1 METARR
7 VLVVDDEEVIV
18 EGLMALLN
26 CEAFETAGALDRESA
41 TSKISELYYPII
53 VADLCLRTREEG
65 LRLLDEIRRLSPDS
79 RVVTITGFATP
90 ELEAEVLA
98 RGASMMLTKPAEP
111 AMLLEAIVELLGEL
125 EREAASQEV
134 VDLETLYTSVQKVLY
149 SIPQRKYGFSR
160 EMAEDVVQ
168 DAWMLFLEKRA
179 YVHTARSW
187 LAGTV
192 SNLCLRQLD
201 RLRRTR
207 GLVSEDV
214 ELADIPDRK
223 SAEADQTRLIVRQAL
238 SRIDARSRQLCN
250 RIAIDGLSYEEVS
263 TSMLLPLGSV
273 GPLYIRAK
281 KKLRK
286 ALGN

>member
-18 EGLMALLN
+18 EGLRALLGL
-26 CEAFETAGALDRESA
+26 EAFETEGALDRASA
-41 TSKISELYYPII
+41 TAKLSELYYPII

-65 LRLLDEIRRLSPDS
+65 LLLLDEIQQVSPNS
-79 RVVTITGFATP
+79 RVVTITGYATP
-90 ELEAEVLA
+90 EHEAEVMA
-98 RGASMMLTKPAEP
+98 HGASVMLSKGTDPAI
-111 AMLLEAIVELLGEL
+111 LLGAIVELLTEL
-125 EREAASQEV
+125 ERGASEAEV
-134 VDLETLYTSVQKVLY
+134 LDLESLYTSVQKVLY
-149 SIPQRKYGFSR
+149 SIPQRKFGFNR
-160 EMAEDVVQ
+160 DQAEDVVQ

-179 YVHTARSW
+179 YVRTARSW

-201 RLRRTR
+201 RLRRSR
-207 GLVSEDV
+207 GLTSEDA
-214 ELADIPDRK
+214 ELADIPDPK
-223 SAEADQTRLIVRQAL
+223 SAESNQTRLIVRQAL
-238 SRIDARSRQLCN
+238 SRIDARSRQLCH
-250 RIAIDGLSYEEVS
+250 RIGIEGHSYEDVS

>member
-1 METARR
+1 MATVRR

-18 EGLMALLN
+18 EGLMALLSV
-26 CEAFETAGALDRESA
+26 EAFETAGALDRASA
-41 TSKISELYYPII
+41 TTKLSELYYPII

-65 LRLLDEIRRLSPDS
+65 LLLLDEIQHLSPRS
-79 RVVTITGFATP
+79 RVVTLTGYATA

-98 RGASMMLTKPAEP
+98 RGASVMLAKAAGPSI
-111 AMLLEAIVELLGEL
+111 LLDAIVELLGEL
-125 EREAASQEV
+125 ERSAADEV

-149 SIPQRKYGFSR
+149 SIPQRKFGFSR
-160 EMAEDVVQ
+160 EQAEDVVQ

-207 GLVSEDV
+207 GLVSEDA
-214 ELADIPDRK
+214 EMADIPDHK

-238 SRIDARSRQLCN
+238 SRIDARSRQLCH
-250 RIAIDGLSYEEVS
+250 RIGIEGHSYEEVS

-281 KKLRK
+281 KKMRK
-286 ALGN
+286 ALGH